1 MNAHPLYKLITDKKL
16 FEVIANRFGSPT
28 YIYSKKRI
36 ENNLRRLN
44 HSLSSYFK
52 RYNICYALKA
62 NSNPHLVQNMKKALP
77 SLSADCSSPGEIF
90 VAQKAGIH
98 LQNSIFTGNYESE
111 EDLKSALRAGMHI
124 NLDDITSFQRI
135 KKILLPQEV
144 SFRLNPGFGKGKFAE
159 ITTAGEKAKFGI
171 PKEDI
176 IDAYRLAKD
185 SGVKEFGLQCMAGSG
200 VLDEKYF
207 PKLLSAIL
215 DSAREIETTLSIRFN
230 HISIGGGFGIPYHD
244 DESPLNIDK
253 VFSELSKIFYSYY
266 EPSNA
271 PSFWIE
277 PGKYIVGD
285 AGILLAKVTGIK
297 HSYKKYIG
305 LDAGM
310 ETLMRPALY
319 KAYHKI
325 YKVGDPDAPIQNTAD
340 FTGRICENTDRL
352 AYNRPFPQVSEGDL
366 IAIMDTGAYGF
377 SMAHNFNTR
386 PHPAEVLL
394 DGDTPILIRKRE
406 TIEDIFR
413 NCNIDFTLETAN

>member
-1 MNAHPLYKLITDKKL
+1 MNAHPLYKLITDKTL
-16 FEVIANRFGSPT
+16 FEVIAKRFGSPT
-28 YIYSKKRI
+28 YIYSKERI
-36 ENNLRRLN
+36 ENNLRSLN

-62 NSNPHLVQNMKKALP
+62 NSNPHLVKVMKGILP

-90 VAQKAGIH
+90 VAEQSGIN
-98 LQNSIFTGNYESE
+98 LQNCIFTGNYESE
-111 EDLKSALRAGMHI
+111 GDLKSALRAGIHI
-124 NLDDITSFQRI
+124 NLDDITSFHRLKSI
-135 KKILLPQEV
+135 GLPAEI

-176 IDAYRLAKD
+176 ISAYRLARE

-200 VLDEKYF
+200 VLDENYF

-215 DSAREIETTLSIRFN
+215 DSAREIETTLKIRFN
-230 HISIGGGFGIPYHD
+230 HISIGGGFGIPYHE
-244 DESPLNIDK
+244 DESPLNIDT
-253 VFSELSKIFYSYY
+253 VFSELSKVFYSYY
-266 EPSNA
+266 EPSGA
-271 PSFWIE
+271 PAFWIE
-277 PGKYIVGD
+277 PGKYIMGD
-285 AGILLAKVTGIK
+285 AGILLAKVIGIK

-319 KAYHKI
+319 KAYHRI
-325 YKVGDPDAPIQNTAD
+325 YKIGDPDAPIQITAD
-340 FTGRICENTDRL
+340 FTGSICENTDRL
-352 AYNRPFPQVSEGDL
+352 AYDRPFPKVSEGDL

-386 PHPAEVLL
+386 PRPAEVLL
-394 DGDTPILIRKRE
+394 DGDNPVLIRKRE
-406 TIEDIFR
+406 TIEEIFL
-413 NCNIDFTLETAN
+413 NCNI